1 MVLSQPSLGTMN
13 FDFQYLPFVRAPYT
27 RDVMTLKRM
36 EMKMEK
42 PSICYEEGLDEAFLV
57 GTKEELLNFA

>member
-1 MVLSQPSLGTMN
+1 
-13 FDFQYLPFVRAPYT
+13 
-27 RDVMTLKRM
+27 MTLKRM